1 MLSRVAEA
9 IYWMSRYIERAE
21 NTARCIDVNISL
33 TLDLGDEWANQWSP
47 LVYTTGGHE
56 LFAERYGEPT
66 RDKVLQFLS
75 FDRKNPNSIITC
87 LSNARQNARSVREA
101 LSTSFWEELNRF
113 YLQFNERCV
122 AGDLDPSIYDD
133 IKRAS
138 QLLTGILDSTQTHNE
153 AWHFARLGRLLERGD
168 QTSRILDV
176 KYFILLPTLQDVGSS
191 FDITQWSALLK
202 SASAL
207 SMYRRVHHRIQPARV
222 VGFIA
227 LDRDFPR
234 SMRFCISRAEHSL
247 HKITGTPLDEYSL
260 PVEQELGRARAELE
274 FARSEQIIKQGL
286 HEFIDKFQD
295 GVIRVGNLITSSFFA
310 VHPKPLRKDSR
321 PNDFLPRNESRQR
334 IGWHCRY
341 PCHLG
346 FRVHHGPQGDFA

>member
-1 MLSRVAEA
+1 VLSRVAESV
-9 IYWMSRYIERAE
+9 YWLSRYLERAE

-47 LVYTTGGHE
+47 LVFTTGGHE

-66 RDKVLQFLS
+66 RENILKFLT
-75 FDRKNPNSIITC
+75 FDRENPNSIFSCIAA
-87 LSNARQNARSVREA
+87 ARANARSVRES
-101 LSTSFWEELNRF
+101 LSTSVWEELNRF
-113 YLQFNERCV
+113 YLRLNEARMLGEEDT
-122 AGDLDPSIYDD
+122 AIYDD
-133 IKRAS
+133 VKRAS
-138 QLLTGILDSTQTHNE
+138 QLLTGIMDSTQTHNE

-176 KYFILLPTLQDVGSS
+176 KYFILLPTIQDVGSS

-207 SMYRRVHHRIQPARV
+207 NMYRRVHHRIVPARV
-222 VGFIA
+222 VDFIA

-247 HKITGTPLDEYSL
+247 HKITGTHPDSYSL
-260 PVEQELGRARAELE
+260 PVERELGRARAELE
-274 FARSEQIIKQGL
+274 FAKADEIIKQGL

-295 GVIRVGNLITSSFFA
+295 GVIRVGTLIASSFFDA
-310 VHPKPLRKDSR
+310 QP
-321 PNDFLPRNESRQR
+321 EAAQE
-334 IGWHCRY
+334 
-341 PCHLG
+341 G
-346 FRVHHGPQGDFA
+346 FQNQ